1 MSSHRLDIS
10 KYLRYLD
17 DAGWSELIDVRW
29 KEKVYK
35 ELLVKFP
42 AMTPDEW
49 NQIESVI
56 FV

>member
-1 MSSHRLDIS
+1 MSRSDIS

-17 DAGWSELIDVRW
+17 KAGWSELIDDRW
-29 KEKVYK
+29 KDEVYQ
-35 ELLVKFP
+35 ELIAQFP
-42 AMTPDEW
+42 AMTSDEW